1 MYDSV
6 VIVVVVVVLSTNC
19 IYLLNKEKKMAIS
32 MTLNSTGTSQ
42 IDFLQI

>member
-6 VIVVVVVVLSTNC
+6 VIVVVVVLSTNC

-32 MTLNSTGTSQ
+32 MTLSSTGICQ